1 MPTEEGGAPAEPAHD
16 HHANN
21 CGVPWYGDPVGL
33 LTPESIALYL
43 VALIWLLYGIKI
55 VSEDYFAESING
67 LVRRYKIPHSVAG
80 STLMAVGASTPEL
93 LASFIGTFIAA
104 ESATGAGTVI
114 GSIIFNHTCIIG
126 GSILVAPG
134 QILHIPLVDSLR
146 DLIFYAAAIIG
157 FVVAFADEKVTA
169 VESWCLFGSYIVY
182 ILACA
187 SWSRVEPSMW
197 RLFKDP
203 RGSPHHTV
211 PMQEIHVPSFTHEQ
225 HQNVPMEEISAHVP
239 PPGADTAQHAG
250 LCLQRAEM
258 KSTLKTSS
266 SNQSLVSNESFE
278 FRRQVTANISFDSL
292 ATLPFSAQRTAPRAN
307 REVTASNTFD
317 SVTSVAGLL
326 GHNDGHDEGPPKVFR
341 NPYEHACHVWQN
353 GTLYAKVSFM
363 FESFWIVVAWLSL
376 SWFRNNGWFFTGF
389 VFGFGWLML
398 QCVYLTYWLEKSAC
412 VVGITPG
419 AMGTIFGAAGT
430 SIPNLLCSLY
440 VSREGKAVMAAGE
453 VWGSQV
459 WLVFVCLGLPWG
471 IYSSLTGKDVSVHGS
486 TSLSIWMVLIYLLFI
501 TQCFLQAWKI
511 GKWSGY
517 FYIFVYIVF
526 VIFIFC
532 NEAFHF
538 AS

>member
-1 MPTEEGGAPAEPAHD
+1 MPTEEGGAPAHD

-67 LVRRYKIPHSVAG
+67 LVRRYRIPHSVAG

-134 QILHIPLVDSLR
+134 QMLHIPLVDSLR

-169 VESWCLFGSYIVY
+169 VESWCLFGTYILYIV
-182 ILACA
+182 ACA
-187 SWSRVEPSMW
+187 CWSRVEPSMW

-203 RGSPHHTV
+203 RGSPHHAV
-211 PMQEIHVPSFTHEQ
+211 PMEEIHVPSFTCEQ
-225 HQNVPMEEISAHVP
+225 HHSVPMQEIHK
-239 PPGADTAQHAG
+239 
-250 LCLQRAEM
+250 AEL

-266 SNQSLVSNESFE
+266 SNQSLVSNEGFE
-278 FRRQVTANISFDSL
+278 ARRQVTADLSFDSL
-292 ATLPFSAQRTAPRAN
+292 AVRSFDSLTSFSTQTTAPSANIAN
-307 REVTASNTFD
+307 REVKASNTFD
-317 SVTSVAGLL
+317 SVTSGAGLL

-341 NPYEHACHVWQN
+341 NPYEHACHVWQE
-353 GTLYAKVSFM
+353 GTIYAKVSFM

-376 SWFRNNGWFFTGF
+376 SWFRNNSWFFTGF
-389 VFGFGWLML
+389 VLGFAWLIL

-486 TSLSIWMVLIYLLFI
+486 TSLSIWMGLIYLFFI
-501 TQCFLQAWKI
+501 IQCFLQGWKI
-511 GKWSGY
+511 GKWSGF
-517 FYIFVYIVF
+517 FYIFVYVVF

-538 AS
+538 VS